1 MKKPSKKHFQK
12 AARQVAFKKAFLTAA
27 IVTTITAIG
36 YFLALSKYALL
47 LWGIEFFVVLAVS
60 YVHALRQIKT
70 DAADLLGETKT
81 YESRIKGLGKHN

>member
-1 MKKPSKKHFQK
+1 MKPSRKHFRK
-12 AARQVAFKKAFLTAA
+12 AARQIALKQAFLTAA

-47 LWGIEFFVVLAVS
+47 LWAIEFFVVLAVS
-60 YVHALRQIKT
+60 YPLALRQIKT

-81 YESRIKGLGKHN
+81 YESRTEGVGKPR

>member
-1 MKKPSKKHFQK
+1 MKPNRKHFQK
-12 AARQVAFKKAFLTAA
+12 AARQVAFKQAFLTAA

-47 LWGIEFFVVLAVS
+47 LWTIEFFVVLAIS
-60 YVHALRQIKT
+60 YALALRQIKT

-81 YESRIKGLGKHN
+81 YESRTEGAGKSH